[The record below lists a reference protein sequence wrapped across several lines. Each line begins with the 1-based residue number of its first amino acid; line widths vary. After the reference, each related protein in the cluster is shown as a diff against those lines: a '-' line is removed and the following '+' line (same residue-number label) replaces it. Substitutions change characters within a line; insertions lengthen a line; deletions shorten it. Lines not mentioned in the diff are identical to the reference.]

1 MRLCVCH
8 NIGENKGKERTMK
21 DKILKILVRLAHLSE
36 KLNALS
42 EEVDRLY
49 EVLGDQAFI
58 DMIKS
63 EESK

>member
-1 MRLCVCH
+1 MRLYVCH

-36 KLNALS
+36 KLKSLT
-42 EEVDRLY
+42 EEVDTLY
-49 EVLGDQAFI
+49 EILGDQAFI